1 MVDVIIQTV
10 LDHGPGIKWTDIEG
24 LSGVKQTLVENIIY
38 PQDLLDPILNVIG
51 LDDDELKQCANFFK
65 EAT

>member
-10 LDHGPGIKWTDIEG
+10 LDHGPGIKWDDIEG

-38 PQDLLDPILNVIG
+38 P
-51 LDDDELKQCANFFK
+51 
-65 EAT
+65 